1 MYHAVPELSP
11 AQGGSVRVRALRW
24 AAAAQLH
31 PSTGILLSSKGMSQ
45 LHIHAHMG
53 DIAPFVLLPGDPK
66 RARFIAETF
75 FESPRLYS
83 DHRGL
88 LGYSGH
94 YQGTPVSVQTT
105 GMGCP
110 SLAIVVE
117 EIIRLGATTLI
128 RVGTSG
134 IISKRVE
141 PGELI
146 VATSAVPNDGTTRQY
161 LRGDAY
167 APTASFGVTRALV
180 EAAEKAQE
188 KVHTGII
195 QTEDA
200 FYATTLKD
208 VAKLESRGILAVEME
223 AAALFLLGA
232 LRHVKTGCAL
242 VASNYIGDAAFVSP
256 DVLQKGV
263 SKMIAITLEAACRLQ
278 EQT

>member
-1 MYHAVPELSP
+1 VYHAVPELSP

-117 EIIRLGATTLI
+117 EIIRLGERHHLQTGRAG
-128 RVGTSG
+128 RAY
-134 IISKRVE
+134 R
-141 PGELI
+141 
-146 VATSAVPNDGTTRQY
+146 RH
-161 LRGDAY
+161 LRRAQRRHH
-167 APTASFGVTRALV
+167 APV
-180 EAAEKAQE
+180 
-188 KVHTGII
+188 
-195 QTEDA
+195 
-200 FYATTLKD
+200 LK
-208 VAKLESRGILAVEME
+208 G
-223 AAALFLLGA
+223 
-232 LRHVKTGCAL
+232 
-242 VASNYIGDAAFVSP
+242 
-256 DVLQKGV
+256 
-263 SKMIAITLEAACRLQ
+263 
-278 EQT
+278 